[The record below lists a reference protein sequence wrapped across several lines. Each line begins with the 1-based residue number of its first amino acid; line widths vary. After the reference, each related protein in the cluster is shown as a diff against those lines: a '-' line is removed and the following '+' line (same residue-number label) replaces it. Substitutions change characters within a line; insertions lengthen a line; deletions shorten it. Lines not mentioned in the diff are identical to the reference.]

1 MTKPAKHVD
10 KAVDSIQQALTSY
23 AADFHYDG
31 LPSEV
36 IHAAKVRVIDTLGCL
51 IGAFYGEPGR
61 IARTLAAQLPDPQ
74 GATVIGTRL
83 KTSPDMAAFVN
94 ATTARDSEMIDA
106 YHYPGSYH
114 GHPSEMV
121 TPILA
126 VAEHTAASGR
136 DYIASLVLGYEV
148 FLRFSNVFH
157 NEGFDTT
164 NLAVIGNA
172 VAAGKLYGLSSTA
185 LSHCIAMAVVPNVV
199 LRQLRKDSLSM
210 YKSAASGNAGRAGV
224 FAAQLARAGMEGPH
238 LPFEGKAG
246 WCEHVAREP
255 LVLEAMGG
263 QGGSFRILDTRLK
276 NRPAEGNAIAPILA
290 AEKLAIIRDPE
301 NIDQIT
307 VEGSDYL
314 LMRGASSEY
323 HWNPQ
328 TRETADHS
336 IPYVV
341 AVALLFGTVTL
352 RSFNDAHL
360 WNHGLRGM
368 LPKIRAIEDREF
380 SRAYQKHPAEHRA
393 RVTVLMKNGH
403 KLVAESGG
411 DEDDLSHEM
420 SDGKVMEKFRVFTED
435 LLGSKQVKRIL
446 DQLWHLE
453 KLENVAAI
461 VPNFALD

>member
-1 MTKPAKHVD
+1 MTETAKNVN
-10 KAVDSIQQALTSY
+10 KAVDSIQQVVTSY
-23 AADFHYDG
+23 ATEFRYAG
-31 LPSEV
+31 LPPNV
-36 IHAAKVRVIDTLGCL
+36 IHVAKVRVIDTLGCL
-51 IGAFYGEPGR
+51 IGAFFGEPGR
-61 IARTLAAQLPDPQ
+61 VARRLAAQMPSPQ
-74 GATVIGTRL
+74 GATVIGCRM
-83 KTSPDMAAFVN
+83 KTTPDMAAFVN

-106 YHYPGSYH
+106 YHYPQSFH

-126 VAEHTAASGR
+126 VAEHIGASGR
-136 DYIASLVLGYEV
+136 DYIAGLVLGYEI

-172 VAAGKLYGLSSTA
+172 VAAGKLLGLSPSA
-185 LSHCIAMAVVPNVV
+185 LSHCISMAVVPNVV
-199 LRQLRKDSLSM
+199 LRHLRKDSLSM
-210 YKSAASGNAGRAGV
+210 YKAAASGNAGRAGV
-224 FAAQLARAGMEGPH
+224 FAAQLALAGMEGPH

-246 WCEHVAREP
+246 WCKHVARER

-263 QGGSFRILDTRLK
+263 QGGTFRILDTRLK

-290 AEKLAIIRDPE
+290 AEKLALLRDPE

-314 LMRGASSEY
+314 IMRGASNEH

-328 TRETADHS
+328 TREGADHS

-360 WNHGLRGM
+360 WNPALRGL
-368 LPKIRAIEDREF
+368 LPKIRVIEDPEF
-380 SRAYQKHPAEHRA
+380 SEAYKKHPVEHRA
-393 RVTVLMKNGH
+393 RVTVVRKNGQ
-403 KLVAESGG
+403 KLIAEAGG

-420 SDGKVMEKFRVFTED
+420 SDAKVMEKFRMFTED
-435 LLGSKQVKRIL
+435 MLGAKQVARIL

-453 KLENVAAI
+453 ELENVAAI
-461 VPNFALD
+461 MPNFVLD